1 MLFQPVNK
9 VVMDMSCCNWQ
20 GENMN
25 RSFRCLR
32 KPTIGLVLSACA
44 LVATGI
50 AAAYSQLAAAFF
62 DVTGKK
68 HFSHYREAL
77 LRYLRS
83 RGNAIHVLISGA

>member
-1 MLFQPVNK
+1 MLFPPVNK

-25 RSFRCLR
+25 RSFRCPR
-32 KPTIGLVLSACA
+32 KPTIGLVLSAYA
-44 LVATGI
+44 LVATDTTEANSQS
-50 AAAYSQLAAAFF
+50 AAAVF
-62 DVTGKK
+62 DVKGEK

-83 RGNAIHVLISGA
+83 RSSAIHVAISGA